1 MCSQQKLLQYD
12 LVMKQQFKRDG
23 GEKTRR
29 KKANQTNNN
38 NNNNKK
44 RLGEQQGGGKKKTT
58 TTTRDGHSH
67 QAHHTEGADRPQ
79 KSLLEG
85 PGLGFC

>member
-1 MCSQQKLLQYD
+1 MRSGLSFYHFR
-12 LVMKQQFKRDG
+12 V
-23 GEKTRR
+23 KTY
-29 KKANQTNNN
+29 NNNNNN